1 MAGGMAFRSISPKT
15 TRTWPNG
22 WNLKFTSKWKRTLIF
37 TFSLSFSCFQPLVFN
52 FQGGGVV
59 CAFIFH
65 GGYSWTS
72 KKLALD
78 PQEHTTWGNGIYA
91 YGPMAMFSHRLA
103 ECASLQWLVA
113 FVALP
118 GWKDVCVPLV
128 VMAGRA
134 RNRLQQGDNT
144 TGPSSS
150 NATWQEQGHRCL

>member
-22 WNLKFTSKWKRTLIF
+22 WNLKFTSFSHFPYHFHASSRWFLIF
-37 TFSLSFSCFQPLVFN
+37 R
-52 FQGGGVV
+52 GGGVV

-113 FVALP
+113 FVALL